1 MMAEQETLDLE
12 LPRLRMQALTWGP
25 ADGRLMLCLHGFP
38 DSAHGWRRVGP
49 LLGEAG
55 YRVVAPFMR
64 GYAPSGVPA
73 DGNYHVGALV
83 SDVLDLYDA
92 LGGGPD
98 AVLVGHDWG
107 AFAANAV
114 AAYPNSPFASVVSMA
129 VPPLAAMS
137 QARFGAA
144 RTVRMSL
151 IQMRMSWYIMYFQL
165 PGLPERTLHRVIPR
179 LWRDWSPAGTD
190 VDDDVA
196 NTLAALP
203 SDAHRAAAVGY
214 YRALVRPG
222 SIGAPYAEFNRYLQ
236 EPPRI
241 PILYL
246 HGVEDGAM
254 QVGYTEQLLTA
265 LPAESVVQT
274 IAGAGHFLQIDRP
287 AEVAAAILNYVGG
300 C

>member
-1 MMAEQETLDLE
+1 MMTNQETLDLV
-12 LPRLRMQALTWGP
+12 LPRLRMRALAWGP

-38 DSAHGWRRVGP
+38 DSAHGWRRVAP
-49 LLGEAG
+49 LLAEAG

-64 GYAPSGVPA
+64 GYAPSAVPA
-73 DGNYHVGALV
+73 DGDYHVGALV

-114 AAYPNSPFASVVSMA
+114 AAYPDSPFGSVVSMS

-137 QARFGAA
+137 QTKFSLA

-151 IQMRMSWYIMYFQL
+151 TQLRMSWYVMYFQL

-179 LWRDWSPAGTD
+179 LWRDWSPAGA
-190 VDDDVA
+190 DVA
-196 NTLAALP
+196 GDVVRTLAALP
-203 SDAHRAAAVGY
+203 TAAHRAAAVGY

-222 SIGAPYAEFNRYLQ
+222 SVGGPYAEFERYLL
-236 EPPRI
+236 ELPGS

-246 HGVEDGAM
+246 HGTADGAM
-254 QVGYTEQLLTA
+254 QVGYTEQLLGA
-265 LPAESVVQT
+265 LPAGSVVQT
-274 IAGAGHFLQIDRP
+274 IDGAGHFLQVDRP
-287 AEVAAAILNYVGG
+287 AEVAAAILDYVGN
-300 C
+300 

>member
-1 MMAEQETLDLE
+1 MMDDQESLDLV
-12 LPRLRMQALTWGP
+12 LPRLRMRALAWGP
-25 ADGRLMLCLHGFP
+25 TDGRLMLCLHGFP
-38 DSAHGWRRVGP
+38 DSAHSWRRVAP
-49 LLGEAG
+49 LLAAAG

-64 GYAPSGVPA
+64 GYAPSAVPA

-92 LGGGPD
+92 LDGGPD

-114 AAYPNSPFASVVSMA
+114 AAYPNSPFDAVVSMS

-137 QARFGAA
+137 RTRFGAA

-151 IQMRMSWYIMYFQL
+151 IQLRMSWYIMYFQL

-190 VDDDVA
+190 VAEDVA
-196 NTLAALP
+196 TMLAALP
-203 SDAHRAAAVGY
+203 TPEHRAAAVGY

-222 SIGAPYAEFNRYLQ
+222 GVGAPYAEFDRYLR
-236 EPPRI
+236 ELPCG

-246 HGVEDGAM
+246 HGTDDGAM
-254 QVGYTEQLLTA
+254 QVGYTEQLMHA
-265 LPAESVVQT
+265 LPAGSAVR
-274 IAGAGHFLQIDRP
+274 IIDGAGHFLQVDRP
-287 AEVAAAILNYVGG
+287 AEVAAAILDHVGN
-300 C
+300 

>member
-1 MMAEQETLDLE
+1 MMANQENLDLM
-12 LPRLRMQALTWGP
+12 LPRLRMQALAWGP

-38 DSAHGWRRVGP
+38 DSAHGWRRVAP
-49 LLGEAG
+49 LLAAAG

-107 AFAANAV
+107 AFASNAV
-114 AAYPNSPFASVVSMA
+114 AAYPNSPFDSVVSMSI
-129 VPPLAAMS
+129 PPLAAMS
-137 QARFGAA
+137 QATFSAA
-144 RTVRMSL
+144 RTARMGL
-151 IQMRMSWYIMYFQL
+151 IQLRMSWYVMYFQL

-179 LWRDWSPAGTD
+179 LWRDWSPPGAD
-190 VDDDVA
+190 VADDVA
-196 NTLAALP
+196 ITLAALP
-203 SDAHRAAAVGY
+203 TAAHRAAAIGY

-222 SIGAPYAEFNRYLQ
+222 SIGAPYAEFGRYLQ
-236 EPPRI
+236 ELPCA

-246 HGVEDGAM
+246 HGTDDGAM
-254 QVGYTEQLLTA
+254 QVGYTEQLLHA
-265 LPAESVVQT
+265 LPAGSAVQT
-274 IAGAGHFLQIDRP
+274 IDGAGHFLQIDRP
-287 AEVAAAILNYVGG
+287 NEVAVAILDYVEN
-300 C
+300 

>member
-1 MMAEQETLDLE
+1 MADQETLDLT
-12 LPRLRMQALTWGP
+12 LPRLRMRALAWGP

-38 DSAHGWRRVGP
+38 DSAHGWRRVAP
-49 LLGEAG
+49 LLAGAG

-114 AAYPNSPFASVVSMA
+114 AAYPDSPFDSVVSMS

-137 QARFGAA
+137 QTRFGFA

-151 IQMRMSWYIMYFQL
+151 IQLRMSWYIMYFQL
-165 PGLPERTLHRVIPR
+165 PGLPERTLHRVVPR
-179 LWRDWSPAGTD
+179 LWRDWSPAGTE
-190 VDDDVA
+190 VSQDVA
-196 NTLAALP
+196 TTLAALP
-203 SDAHRAAAVGY
+203 TPEHRVAAVGY

-222 SIGAPYAEFNRYLQ
+222 GIGAPYAEFERYLR
-236 EPPRI
+236 ELPRA

-246 HGVEDGAM
+246 HGTADGAM
-254 QVGYTEQLLTA
+254 QVGYAEQLLSA
-265 LPAESVVQT
+265 LPAGSLVQT
-274 IAGAGHFLQIDRP
+274 IDGAGHFLQVDKP
-287 AEVAAAILNYVGG
+287 AEVAAAILDYVGN
-300 C
+300 